1 MKSLEVLIFL
11 GPPGSGKGTQAQIL
25 TDNLNLNHLSVGDLL
40 RENIL
45 NNTELGKLASNYVK
59 SGELVPDEL
68 IIDLMDSYITNIKNK
83 TDNSGI
89 ILDGFPRTINQA
101 IALENKIKQLNVSIK
116 AVINLDIPDQKI
128 LNRLAAR
135 GREDDKP
142 ELIKNRLKVYRNQ
155 TEPLLEFYS
164 ERSLL
169 ETINGDQSETDVS
182 SAIINV
188 LKAEVA
194 WCLTTK
200 LISWLRLKK
209 KFHIWGKQEVL
220 LPK

>member
-1 MKSLEVLIFL
+1 MLNIVIF
-11 GPPGSGKGTQAQIL
+11 GKPGAGKGTQAEFL
-25 TDNLNLNHLSVGDLL
+25 KSKYNLIHISTGDLF
-40 RENIL
+40 R
-45 NNTELGKLASNYVK
+45 YH
-59 SGELVPDEL
+59 
-68 IIDLMDSYITNIKNK
+68 IKNK
-83 TDNSGI
+83 TPLGLKVTS
-89 ILDGFPRTINQA
+89 ILENGDLVPDALTVDILENEVNRHKKTNGFIFDGFPRTINQA
-101 IALENKIKQLNVSIK
+101 ISLENKLKQLNVNIK
-116 AVINLDIPDQKI
+116 SVLNLDITNQKI
-128 LNRLAAR
+128 LKRLAGR

-194 WCLTTK
+194 
-200 LISWLRLKK
+200 
-209 KFHIWGKQEVL
+209 
-220 LPK
+220 